1 MAREG
6 VELGQSGVP
15 QGRLRN
21 RVSIYVCE
29 DGSVVFGDLPPAL
42 AEVAALVSGEVL
54 ANRPELVLDCP
65 VDPLCQTPDT
75 R

>member
-1 MAREG
+1 MAAQAA
-6 VELGQSGVP
+6 ELAQAGAP
-15 QGRLRN
+15 LGRLRN

-54 ANRPELVLDCP
+54 ANPPDLVLDCP
-65 VDPLCQTPDT
+65 VDPLCQTPDS

>member
-1 MAREG
+1 MAVRAA
-6 VELGQSGVP
+6 ELGQAGEP
-15 QGRLRN
+15 HGPLRN

-42 AEVAALVSGEVL
+42 AEVAALASGEDL
-54 ANRPELVLDCP
+54 ANSPVPVLDCP
-65 VDPLCQTPDT
+65 VDPLCQTPDS

>member
-1 MAREG
+1 
-6 VELGQSGVP
+6 
-15 QGRLRN
+15 
-21 RVSIYVCE
+21 VSIYVCE

-54 ANRPELVLDCP
+54 ANPPDLVLDCP
-65 VDPLCQTPDT
+65 VDPLCQTPDS